1 MWLIV
6 GLGNVGRDYEATPHN
21 LGFWAIDA
29 LAGRAGIRVTRPE
42 SQALVGLGKLAGQ
55 DVALAK
61 PQTMM
66 NLSGGSV
73 RALLERYEASPAD
86 LIVLID
92 EVDLPWGMLRVR
104 DRGRNSSHNGMQSVI
119 GALGTDAF
127 IRVRLGCGP
136 EKLWGDRK
144 EYVLREMSREE
155 RKIAEEMA
163 AEAADAVELIVTE
176 GVDKAM
182 SRFNRKV
189 EADEG
194 GENRE
199 SGSS

>member
-6 GLGNVGRDYEATPHN
+6 GLGNVGREYEATPHN
-21 LGFWAIDA
+21 LGFLAIDVIA
-29 LAGRAGIRVTRPE
+29 ARAGIRVTRPE
-42 SQALVGLGKLAGQ
+42 SKALVGLGKLAGHE
-55 DVALAK
+55 VALAK

-66 NLSGGSV
+66 NLSGVSV
-73 RALLERYEASPAD
+73 RDLLARYEATPAN
-86 LIVLID
+86 LIVLLD

-119 GALGTDAF
+119 SSLGTDAF
-127 IRVRLGCGP
+127 IRVRLGCRP

-144 EYVLREMSREE
+144 DYVLREMNREE
-155 RKIAEEMA
+155 RKIADEMVV
-163 AEAADAVELIVTE
+163 EAADAVEAILTE

-189 EADEG
+189 EPADEG
-194 GENRE
+194 EGDSE
-199 SGSS
+199 

>member
-1 MWLIV
+1 MKVIV
-6 GLGNVGRDYEATPHN
+6 GLGNMGKEYESTPHN

-42 SQALVGLGKLAGQ
+42 SMALVGLGKMAGH

-66 NLSGGSV
+66 NLSGSSV
-73 RALLERYEASPAD
+73 RALLERYESDPGD

-104 DRGRNSSHNGMQSVI
+104 DKGRNSTHNGLQSI
-119 GALGTDAF
+119 ISSLGTDEF
-127 IRVRLGCGP
+127 IRVRLGCRP
-136 EKLWGDRK
+136 EKLWGDRRD
-144 EYVLREMSREE
+144 YVLREMNREE
-155 RKIAEEMA
+155 RKIAEEMV
-163 AEAADAVELIVTE
+163 AEAADAVEGILNE

-182 SRFNRKV
+182 SRFNRRV
-189 EADEG
+189 QAAGESDE
-194 GENRE
+194 
-199 SGSS
+199 SSE

>member
-6 GLGNVGRDYEATPHN
+6 GLGNVGREYEATPHN
-21 LGFWAIDA
+21 LGFLAIDA
-29 LAGRAGIRVTRPE
+29 IAGRAGIRVTRPE
-42 SQALVGLGKLAGQ
+42 SKALVGLGKLAGQ
-55 DVALAK
+55 EVALAK

-66 NLSGGSV
+66 NLSGVSV
-73 RALLERYEASPAD
+73 RDLLARYEATPAD

-127 IRVRLGCGP
+127 LRVRLGCRP

-144 EYVLREMSREE
+144 DYVLREMNREE
-155 RKIAEEMA
+155 RKIADEMV
-163 AEAADAVELIVTE
+163 AEAADAVEAILTD

-189 EADEG
+189 EPAEG
-194 GENRE
+194 EE
-199 SGSS
+199 DSGL

>member
-1 MWLIV
+1 MRVIV
-6 GLGNVGRDYEATPHN
+6 GLGNPGPEYEWTPHN
-21 LGFWAIDA
+21 LGFLAIDA

-42 SQALVGLGKLAGQ
+42 SKALVGLGKLAGH

-66 NLSGGSV
+66 NLSGVSV
-73 RALLERYEASPAD
+73 RMLLERYESGPDD

-104 DRGRNSSHNGMQSVI
+104 DKGRNSSHNGLQSIVSS
-119 GALGTDAF
+119 LGTDAF
-127 IRVRLGCGP
+127 IRVRLGCRP

-144 EYVLREMSREE
+144 DYVLREMDREE
-155 RKIAEEMA
+155 RKIADEMVV
-163 AEAADAVELIVTE
+163 EAADAVEMILAD

-189 EADEG
+189 QAAGEGDEDS
-194 GENRE
+194 E
-199 SGSS
+199 

>member
-6 GLGNVGRDYEATPHN
+6 GLGNVGKEYEATPHN

-42 SQALVGLGKLAGQ
+42 SRALVGLGKLAGQ

-66 NLSGGSV
+66 NLSGASV
-73 RALLERYEASPAD
+73 RDLLERYEAGPSD

-92 EVDLPWGMLRVR
+92 EVDLPWGMLRIR

-127 IRVRLGCGP
+127 IRVRLGCRP

-144 EYVLREMSREE
+144 EYVLREMNREE

-163 AEAADAVELIVTE
+163 AEAADAVELTLSE
-176 GVDKAM
+176 GADKAM

-194 GENRE
+194 GEDME
-199 SGSS
+199 

>member
-6 GLGNVGRDYEATPHN
+6 GLGNPGREYEATPHN
-21 LGFWAIDA
+21 LGFLAIDVI
-29 LAGRAGIRVTRPE
+29 AGRAGIRVTRPE
-42 SQALVGLGKLAGQ
+42 SKALVGLGKLAGQ
-55 DVALAK
+55 EVALAK

-66 NLSGGSV
+66 NLSGTSV
-73 RALLERYEASPAD
+73 RDLLARYEVTPAN

-119 GALGTDAF
+119 SALGTDAF
-127 IRVRLGCGP
+127 IRVRLGCRP
-136 EKLWGDRK
+136 EKLWGDRRD
-144 EYVLREMSREE
+144 YVLREMNRED
-155 RKIAEEMA
+155 RKIADEMV
-163 AEAADAVELIVTE
+163 AEAADAVEAILTE

-189 EADEG
+189 QADDED
-194 GENRE
+194 
-199 SGSS
+199 SGL

>member
-6 GLGNVGRDYEATPHN
+6 GLGNPGPEYQSTPHN
-21 LGFWAIDA
+21 LGFLAIDA

-42 SQALVGLGKLAGQ
+42 SKALVGLGKLAGHE
-55 DVALAK
+55 VALAK

-66 NLSGGSV
+66 NLSGVSV
-73 RALLERYEASPAD
+73 RALLERYESGPDD

-104 DRGRNSSHNGMQSVI
+104 DKGRNSSHNGLQSI
-119 GALGTDAF
+119 ISSLGTDAF
-127 IRVRLGCGP
+127 IRVRLGCRP

-144 EYVLREMSREE
+144 DYVLREMDREE
-155 RKIAEEMA
+155 RKIADEMLV
-163 AEAADAVELIVTE
+163 EAADAVEMILGD

-189 EADEG
+189 QTAGEGDEDS
-194 GENRE
+194 E
-199 SGSS
+199 

>member
-6 GLGNVGRDYEATPHN
+6 GLGTVGREYEATPHN
-21 LGFWAIDA
+21 LGFWAVDA
-29 LAGRAGIRVTRPE
+29 IAGRAGIRVTRPE

-66 NLSGGSV
+66 NLSGPSV
-73 RALLERYEASPAD
+73 RALLERYQAGPAD

-104 DRGRNSSHNGMQSVI
+104 DRGHNSSHNGMQSVI

-127 IRVRLGCGP
+127 LRVRLGCRP

-144 EYVLREMSREE
+144 EYVLREMNREE

-163 AEAADAVELIVTE
+163 GQAADAVEVILAE
-176 GVDKAM
+176 GADKAM

-189 EADEG
+189 EAGEGDEDL
-194 GENRE
+194 E
-199 SGSS
+199 

>member
-6 GLGNVGRDYEATPHN
+6 GLGNVGAEYECTPHN
-21 LGFWAIDA
+21 LGFLAIDA

-42 SQALVGLGKLAGQ
+42 SRALVGLGKLAGQ

-66 NLSGGSV
+66 NLSGISIRG
-73 RALLERYEASPAD
+73 LLEKYEASPAD

-104 DRGRNSSHNGMQSVI
+104 DKGRNSTHNGLKSI
-119 GALGTDAF
+119 ISSLGTDEF

-136 EKLWGDRK
+136 EKLWGDRRD
-144 EYVLREMSREE
+144 YVLREMGREE
-155 RKIAEEMA
+155 RKIADEMMIDA
-163 AEAADAVELIVTE
+163 IDAVETILSSGAE
-176 GVDKAM
+176 QAM
-182 SRFNRKV
+182 QKFNRKNSPA
-189 EADEG
+189 ADTEDD
-194 GENRE
+194 
-199 SGSS
+199 SQ